1 MTTKSAAAK
10 SARPQIALKAKD
22 IMQRPVIAAT
32 PRASL
37 RDIASQI
44 IKYEFSG
51 MPVVEPDGKVLG
63 VITEADIVFS
73 LLDGHRLENV
83 VAANFMTSPPV
94 TVDVEA
100 PLDEVMRTLQEHRIV
115 RVPVTEQ
122 DKLVGIISRR
132 DVIRAVLE
140 PEFIAFGAE

>member
-1 MTTKSAAAK
+1 MTTRSAAAK
-10 SARPQIALKAKD
+10 SASPQIALKAKD

-83 VAANFMTSPPV
+83 VAANFMTSPPA
-94 TVDVEA
+94 TVDVGA
-100 PLDEVMRTLQEHRIV
+100 PLEEVMRTLQEHRIV

>member
-1 MTTKSAAAK
+1 MTTSVAAQPAV
-10 SARPQIALKAKD
+10 ARMELKAKD
-22 IMQRPVIAAT
+22 VMQHPVIAAT

-44 IKYEFSG
+44 INYGFSG
-51 MPVVEPDGKVLG
+51 MPVADREGNVLG

-73 LLDGHRLENV
+73 LIDGHRLENV
-83 VAANFMTSPPV
+83 AAADFMTSPPV
-94 TVDVEA
+94 TVDVGASLEQ
-100 PLDEVMRTLQEHRIV
+100 VMRTLQEYRIV

-122 DKLVGIISRR
+122 GKLVGIISRR

-140 PEFIAFGAE
+140 PEILPFGAG